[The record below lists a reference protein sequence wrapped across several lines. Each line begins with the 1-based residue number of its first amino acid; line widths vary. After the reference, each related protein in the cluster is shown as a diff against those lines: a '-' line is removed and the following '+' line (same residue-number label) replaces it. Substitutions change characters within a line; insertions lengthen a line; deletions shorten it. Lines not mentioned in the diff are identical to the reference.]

1 MARRHAIAKARHLR
15 TKLIVLLT
23 KHLRDSFA
31 IKVLTPQSLLLILRL
46 LRLVALRLRHR
57 HRHQL
62 LRLQMRLQA
71 QARFLRNLMKA
82 KIRSRRPLLIL
93 SPLVS
98 LDQHAQLIAFS
109 PQNYRDRLRLCE
121 LAFEI
126 IDLRLETGYFDV
138 GVVQLR
144 DDGAGHQSEGGQN
157 RHGDNPF
164 LT

>member
-1 MARRHAIAKARHLR
+1 MARRHAIAEALMRARQLR
-15 TKLIVLLT
+15 AKLIVLQA
-23 KHLRDSFA
+23 KHLLDSLA
-31 IKVLTPQSLLLILRL
+31 IEVLLRQ
-46 LRLVALRLRHR
+46 LRLVALRLR

-71 QARFLRNLMKA
+71 QARFLRNLMNA

>member
-1 MARRHAIAKARHLR
+1 MARRHAIAEALMRARQLR

-23 KHLRDSFA
+23 KHLRDSLA
-31 IKVLTPQSLLLILRL
+31 IEVLLRQRL
-46 LRLVALRLRHR
+46 LHALRLRHR
-57 HRHQL
+57 LQL
-62 LRLQMRLQA
+62 SCLILRLQA
-71 QARFLRNLMKA
+71 QARFLRNLMNA

-126 IDLRLETGYFDV
+126 IDLRLETGHFDV
-138 GVVQLR
+138 GVVKFR

-157 RHGDNPF
+157 RHEDNPF